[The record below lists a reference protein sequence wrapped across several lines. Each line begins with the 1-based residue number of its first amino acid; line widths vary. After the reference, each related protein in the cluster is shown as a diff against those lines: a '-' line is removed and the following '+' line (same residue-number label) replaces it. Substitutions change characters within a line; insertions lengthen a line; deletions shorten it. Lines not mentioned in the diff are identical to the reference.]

1 MPPLDPY
8 LSPQAQQA
16 VIAGLFLAVGW
27 WVVALQ
33 NRRRDAKL
41 RQHRVRDVQRAL
53 FAEIR
58 ANVAA
63 LQREELEHYGEAIAL
78 RIEEKPGYFP
88 TIPTEANDAIFRAIV
103 GDIHVLPRDT
113 IDPIVLYYRQLN
125 VIGAAIADL
134 RVLDIDRIG
143 PERAADLYRDYINFR
158 LEALEL
164 GEDAM
169 IAIARDIDGT
179 GRSAAPANVSNPGA
193 APSGPGSV

>member
-1 MPPLDPY
+1 MMPPLDPY

-41 RQHRVRDVQRAL
+41 RQNRVRDVQRAL

-58 ANVAA
+58 ATVAA
-63 LQREELEHYGEAIAL
+63 LRREDLEHYGEAIAQ
-78 RIEEKPGYFP
+78 RIEETPGYFP
-88 TIPTEANDAIFRAIV
+88 TIPTESNDAIFRAII
-103 GDIHVLPRDT
+103 GEIHVLPRDT
-113 IDPIVLYYRQLN
+113 IDPIVLYYRQLD
-125 VIGAAIADL
+125 VIGAAVADL
-134 RVLDIDRIG
+134 RVLDIEKIG

-158 LEALEL
+158 LEALDL

-169 IAIARDIDGT
+169 IAIAQDIDGT
-179 GRSAAPANVSNPGA
+179 GRSVARISNPDA
-193 APSGPGSV
+193 DPSGQGSV